1 MNLTAILEG
10 LLFVVGSEGLSLEQA
25 ESIMGIDRAKLA
37 SLINELQKEYEQDT
51 RGIKMEV
58 LGNYL
63 KLVTKKEHKD
73 YYQKLIENEESSF
86 LSQSALETLAIVAYN
101 APVTRGKIDEVR
113 GVDSSHMVR
122 KLLSRNLIKELG
134 RSDLPGRPM
143 LFGTTSSFLDY
154 FGLANIEELPKLEE
168 VEAVIEDDLDIFES
182 KYKEA

>member
-10 LLFVVGSEGLSLEQA
+10 LLFVVGNEGLSLEQA
-25 ESIMGIDRAKLA
+25 ESILDIDRNQL
-37 SLINELQKEYEQDT
+37 SILINNLQREYDKEA

-63 KLVTKKEHKD
+63 KLVTKKEHKA
-73 YYQKLIENEESSF
+73 YYHKLAENEESSF
-86 LSQSALETLAIVAYN
+86 LSQAALETLAIIAYN
-101 APVTRGKIDEVR
+101 APATRGKIDEIR

-134 RSDLPGRPM
+134 RSDFPGRPM
-143 LFGTTSSFLDY
+143 LFGTTSNFLDY

-168 VEAVIEDDLDIFES
+168 PERVEVEDMNLFEA
-182 KYKEA
+182 KYKEE

>member
-1 MNLTAILEG
+1 MNLTAVLEG
-10 LLFVVGSEGLSLEQA
+10 LLFVVGDEGLSLEQA
-25 ESIMGIDRAKLA
+25 ETILEVDRNKLA
-37 SLINELQKEYEQDT
+37 SLINDLQREYEQAS

-101 APVTRGKIDEVR
+101 TPVTRGKIDDIR

-122 KLLSRNLIKELG
+122 KLLSRSLIKELG

-143 LFGTTSSFLDY
+143 LFGTTSNFLDY
-154 FGLANIEELPKLEE
+154 FGLASIEELPKLEE
-168 VEAVIEDDLDIFES
+168 TVPVMEDDLDLFES
-182 KYKEA
+182 KYKEV